1 MSAPVLP
8 VALGYDF
15 KSPNPATDWCI
26 AHSSIDPSRKRI
38 PKKKTGGAVEKHSP
52 LIDVTFWAK
61 KSRVDQE
68 QLTCLNDSG
77 KERSGVRAKNL
88 PNEGE
93 ERLENAGGDDG
104 GVIKEQIP
112 LPKERPNHPRWNP
125 KGSTIVR
132 VDGRDIDLAA
142 LPECSCRPFFVNY
155 QQRRIQHNRKPQD
168 VTEESVE
175 EAHRIRIEKEVAC
188 LFCRERYWSG
198 FPRMRQI
205 ALERQFQ
212 AQLPPELRLKRRRC
226 LNAQQ

>member
-1 MSAPVLP
+1 MSSSVLS
-8 VALGYDF
+8 VALGADIIQTIE
-15 KSPNPATDWCI
+15 PR
-26 AHSSIDPSRKRI
+26 RKRTH
-38 PKKKTGGAVEKHSP
+38 PKKTRGAVAKQSP

-61 KSRVDQE
+61 KGRVDQE
-68 QLTCLNDSG
+68 CLNDSG
-77 KERSGVRAKNL
+77 EKQASGTPENRHT
-88 PNEGE
+88 EGE
-93 ERLENAGGDDG
+93 QKLENAGGRDG

-155 QQRRIQHNRKPQD
+155 QQRRIQHTRDPQN

-175 EAHRIRIEKEVAC
+175 EAHRIWTEKEVAC

-198 FPRMRQI
+198 FTRMRQI

-226 LNAQQ
+226 LNTQQ

>member
-1 MSAPVLP
+1 MSTSVLP
-8 VALGYDF
+8 VALGADIIQ
-15 KSPNPATDWCI
+15 PIEPR
-26 AHSSIDPSRKRI
+26 RKRTHH
-38 PKKKTGGAVEKHSP
+38 KKTGGAVEKQSP

-68 QLTCLNDSG
+68 CLHDSG
-77 KERSGVRAKNL
+77 EKQARGTLENTPTQAYT
-88 PNEGE
+88 EGE
-93 ERLENAGGDDG
+93 QKLENAGDMDG

-155 QQRRIQHNRKPQD
+155 QQRRIQHTRDPQN

-175 EAHRIRIEKEVAC
+175 EAHRIWHEKEDAC

-198 FPRMRQI
+198 FTRMRQI

-226 LNAQQ
+226 LNTQQ